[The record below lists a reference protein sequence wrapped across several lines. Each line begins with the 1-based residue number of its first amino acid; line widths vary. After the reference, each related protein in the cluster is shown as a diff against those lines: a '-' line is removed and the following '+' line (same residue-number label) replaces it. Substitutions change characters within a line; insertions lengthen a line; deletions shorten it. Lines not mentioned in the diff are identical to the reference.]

1 MSDDGNVIGY
11 VFGFIGLLAVCG
23 GLALPIAAARRA
35 RLRARI
41 LAVGL
46 AAEARCLETYVTQER
61 VSRSDPSDRRTRTVR
76 HVIIGFR
83 TADGRDIR
91 FEDASGAPRV
101 VGDHVPV
108 RYLPDQPHRA
118 VTADRG
124 RSGAKAGFTVAALVG
139 LFFAGVGAVFVVIGF
154 GIASGSHDLPTRHLP
169 TERSV
174 PLPGGGFP
182 SEIICTGDGNA
193 TTLVCPGGFPDITIP
208 KRP

>member
-11 VFGFIGLLAVCG
+11 VFGFIGLLVICG
-23 GLALPIAAARRA
+23 GLSLPVAAARKA
-35 RLRARI
+35 RLRARV

-61 VSRSDPSDRRTRTVR
+61 VSGSDSSDRRTRTVR

-83 TADGRDIR
+83 TEDGRDVR
-91 FEDASGAPRV
+91 FEDTSGAPRV

-124 RSGAKAGFTVAALVG
+124 RSGARAEFAMAVLAG
-139 LFFAGVGAVFVVIGF
+139 LFFAGIGTAFAVGGF
-154 GIASGSHDLPTRHLP
+154 GSASGSHDLPTPHAP
-169 TERSV
+169 AEHSV
-174 PLPGGGFP
+174 PTPGGGFP
-182 SEIICTGDGNA
+182 SEVVCTSDGNSA
-193 TTLVCPGGFPDITIP
+193 TLVCPGMFPGITIP
-208 KRP
+208 K

>member
-11 VFGFIGLLAVCG
+11 VFGFIGLLVICG
-23 GLALPIAAARRA
+23 GLALPIAAARKA
-35 RLRARI
+35 RMRERI

-61 VSRSDPSDRRTRTVR
+61 VSGSDSSDRRTRAVR

-91 FEDASGAPRV
+91 FEDSSGVPRV

-108 RYLPDQPHRA
+108 RYLPDMPHRA

-124 RSGAKAGFTVAALVG
+124 RSGAKTGFAVAALVG
-139 LFFAGVGAVFVVIGF
+139 LFFAGVGAAFAVSGF
-154 GIASGSHDLPTRHLP
+154 EIASGSHDLPTRPLP
-169 TERSV
+169 TGRSV
-174 PLPGGGFP
+174 PLPGGSLP
-182 SEIICTGDGNA
+182 SDIVCTGDGNA
-193 TTLVCPGGFPDITIP
+193 TTLVCPDGFPDITV
-208 KRP
+208 RP